1 VSLGSAPP
9 LVEAEGLA
17 VTASAGGLRVEG
29 LAFRLEAP
37 GALVL
42 VGPVEAAS
50 AVLRVILGIDRADAG
65 AVRVLGE
72 APGSLPRDR
81 AAAVLSRVG
90 FLPRSG
96 ALLANLTL
104 RENLL
109 LPLQFHRRLGAAE
122 AERVAAAALARF
134 GLDEAPA
141 VRPEDV
147 PLPVR
152 RRVALARAT
161 LLDPELLVLD
171 DPLDDLDEDVARE
184 VAAALTTWSGERPRG
199 LLVASPYARTA
210 STLRALAL
218 PLPVTRA

>member
-1 VSLGSAPP
+1 
-9 LVEAEGLA
+9 VEAEGLT
-17 VTASAGGLRVEG
+17 VTARAGGLRVDG

-50 AVLRVILGIDRADAG
+50 AVLRVLLGIDRPDAG
-65 AVRVLGE
+65 VARVLGE
-72 APGSLPRDR
+72 TPGTLPRGR

-122 AERVAAAALARF
+122 AEVAAAAALARF

-141 VRPEDV
+141 ARPEDV
-147 PLPVR
+147 SLPVR
-152 RRVALARAT
+152 RRIALARAT

-184 VAAALTTWSGERPRG
+184 VAAALASWSREQRRG
-199 LLVASPYARTA
+199 LLIASPYARTA